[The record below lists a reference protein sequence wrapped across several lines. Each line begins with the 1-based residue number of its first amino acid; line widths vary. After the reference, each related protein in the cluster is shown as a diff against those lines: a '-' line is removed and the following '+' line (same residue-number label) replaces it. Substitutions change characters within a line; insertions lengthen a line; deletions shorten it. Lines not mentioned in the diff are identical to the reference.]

1 MSRGTVTVSGVLD
14 EAVELVCR
22 GVPGWAGLMAL
33 TALPLRFL
41 EAHLANRLMQLGDD
55 APGYLNHLTAISW
68 LATLALPLALWGRAV
83 FVRACTLALAGGPGG
98 ARMPWRQILRLNPA
112 GLVSY
117 LYAALVYELLFFA
130 VGWTLVALPALALL
144 TGLAA
149 ATSPLRERPGLL
161 ASPMLA
167 LQHARPLAPLLGLTF
182 LLGLGVVVAFVNVS
196 ALFWLLLWL
205 ADGTVGLDLSWWSA
219 TLSWDNRHFTLLAL
233 AGAVTLVEPFWL
245 ASLVSA
251 VRRARAQQTG
261 EDLAAWFAKLREPS
275 PPGPLS
281 RHRERGNLS
290 GSGGGAPLPVTGE
303 MSRPEAGEVRA
314 HRTTLLLLIVTFLP
328 VPLIAETLSV
338 ETYRQRVAGVDGRL
352 RAGDWVGAR
361 TDAQQLLKDR
371 IAFGAE
377 RLETDASVLRPL
389 AEAPNAA
396 AAQAAAPRLRK
407 LAAALSSSP
416 AQAPPTPSAKILE
429 EVRKSQAVAE
439 LEKGGALPK
448 GDDLGILDAITEVL
462 EPFYLW
468 LKDLWERFWN
478 WLDSLLPERV
488 RRTASGAD
496 LFTVVTVLVV
506 VLAAAGA
513 WLAFRAFRKRRR
525 GEMPQAVPAEAPP
538 PAADED
544 PLSRASGEWERY
556 AHELAAA
563 GRTREAIRAWYHAVL
578 VSLFRMGALHYRK
591 GRTNWE
597 YVSALSPGYGWRA
610 TFIEV
615 TRGFER
621 EWYGRDRSTPEA
633 LREAED
639 LARGILDSLREA
651 A

>member
-22 GVPGWAGLMAL
+22 GVPGWAGLLAL

-41 EAHLANRLMQLGDD
+41 EAHLANRMMQLGDE

-98 ARMPWRQILRLNPA
+98 GRTPWRQVLRLSPA
-112 GLVSY
+112 GFISY
-117 LYAALVYELLFFA
+117 VYAALVYELLFFA

-149 ATSPLRERPGLL
+149 ATSPLRERPGFL

-167 LQHARPLAPLLGLTF
+167 LQHARPFAPLLGLTF
-182 LLGLGVVVAFVNVS
+182 LLGLGVAVAFVNLS

-205 ADGTVGLDLSWWSA
+205 ADGTLGLDLSWWSA
-219 TLSWDNRHFTLLAL
+219 TLGWNNRHFTLLTL
-233 AGAVTLVEPFWL
+233 AGAITLVEPFWL
-245 ASLVSA
+245 AALVSA
-251 VRRARAQQTG
+251 LRRARAQQTG
-261 EDLAAWFAKLREPS
+261 EDLAAWFAKLRS
-275 PPGPLS
+275 TALAI
-281 RHRERGNLS
+281 L
-290 GSGGGAPLPVTGE
+290 LF
-303 MSRPEAGEVRA
+303 
-314 HRTTLLLLIVTFLP
+314 LLLPAALS
-328 VPLIAETLSV
+328 ADTLSV
-338 ETYRQRVAGVDGRL
+338 ETYRQRIAGIDGRL

-371 IAFGAE
+371 VAFGDE

-389 AEAPNAA
+389 AEAPNAK
-396 AAQAAAPRLRK
+396 AAQAAAPRLRR
-407 LAAALSSSP
+407 LATALSSSAP
-416 AQAPPTPSAKILE
+416 AHAPPAPSAKTLE
-429 EVRKSQAVAE
+429 EVRKSQELAE
-439 LEKGGALPK
+439 IEKGGELPK
-448 GDDLGILDAITEVL
+448 GDDLGIVEAITEIL

-468 LKDLWERFWN
+468 LQDVWERFWE
-478 WLDSLLPERV
+478 WLESLIPERV
-488 RRTASGAD
+488 RQTASSGD

-513 WLAFRAFRKRRR
+513 WLAYRAFRKRRR
-525 GEMPQAVPAEAPP
+525 GETPQVVPAEVPP

-544 PLSRASGEWERY
+544 PLSRASSEWERY
-556 AHELAAA
+556 AQELAAA

-597 YVSALSPGYGWRA
+597 YVSALSPGYDWRA
-610 TFIEV
+610 TFIEM

-633 LREAED
+633 LRETED